1 MIDSWLP
8 KVRRLI
14 SDASTPPNG
23 TTAKRPTVTQI
34 GFYYF
39 DTTLGKPIF
48 WSGTQWVDATGAA
61 V

>member
-1 MIDSWLP
+1 MDTILP
-8 KVRRLI
+8 RVRRLI
-14 SDASTPPNG
+14 SDASVPPQG
-23 TTAKRPTVTQI
+23 TTAERPTVDVI